1 MDIRKVYL
9 HTGVYM
15 TVGIHSI
22 RYTQDANVQRIAR
35 YKHVY
40 FSLCCGRLLDLGL
53 LTRRYGMS
61 NHKHGRDV
69 DYVAVGSLCRV

>member
-1 MDIRKVYL
+1 
-9 HTGVYM
+9 M

-40 FSLCCGRLLDLGL
+40 FRLCCGRLLDLGL
-53 LTRRYGMS
+53 FTLYKAVRDEQSQARE
-61 NHKHGRDV
+61 DV
-69 DYVAVGSLCRV
+69 DYVAVHRCSLCGVR

>member
-1 MDIRKVYL
+1 
-9 HTGVYM
+9 M

-22 RYTQDANVQRIAR
+22 RYTEDANVQRIAR

-40 FSLCCGRLLDLGL
+40 FRLCCGRLLDLGL
-53 LTRRYGMS
+53 FTLYKAVRDGMS

-69 DYVAVGSLCRV
+69 DYVAVHRCSLCGV